1 MLPMKLASARPSA
14 ESPAS
19 KPPPRSMRIFVSTS
33 RIAPA
38 LGALL
43 CAAAFASGALAR
55 APQLEGSGALP
66 KGSSSQP
73 ERPAPRA
80 HAAIIGGA
88 AAQAGSFPSLAYVID
103 IKGAYAYQC
112 SGTVVAPSLVLTAG
126 HCAENTKTGARFKPS
141 GYRVVTGAIDPLAP
155 GATVSRVL
163 GVIVYPGFARK
174 LDEGDAAL
182 LVLAN
187 PVAAP
192 PIALAT
198 ASQMKRLKA
207 GLEATMAGWG
217 LTSFTQRLPTETL
230 QSADTVV
237 QGRRWCAL
245 NAPPFSAKGEICGIA
260 PPSYATGACS
270 GDSGGPLLAQLPGGS
285 PIQIGIAVHVYGQ
298 CSTRRPSVFVK
309 VSAIA
314 AWIHT
319 WIVAYRSSPAS
330 PNPVPAPLPPPAP
343 TSPVPLS

>member
-1 MLPMKLASARPSA
+1 MS
-14 ESPAS
+14 S
-19 KPPPRSMRIFVSTS
+19 KRIF
-33 RIAPA
+33 PL
-38 LGALL
+38 LGLLL
-43 CAAAFASGALAR
+43 CAAALVTAASAETAQSR
-55 APQLEGSGALP
+55 
-66 KGSSSQP
+66 
-73 ERPAPRA
+73 RVAPRA
-80 HAAIIGGA
+80 HASIIGGSA
-88 AAQAGSFPSLAYVID
+88 VHVGSLPSLAYVID
-103 IKGAYAYQC
+103 IQGSYAYQC

-126 HCAENTKTGARFKPS
+126 HCAENTRTGVRFKPS
-141 GYRVVTGAIDPLAP
+141 GYRVVTGAVDPLAP

-174 LDEGDAAL
+174 LDQGDAAL
-182 LVLAN
+182 LVLSSR
-187 PVAAP
+187 VAAP
-192 PIALAT
+192 PIPLAT

-230 QSADTVV
+230 QSADTVL

-245 NAPPFSAKGEICGIA
+245 NAPPFSAKGEVCAVA
-260 PPSYATGACS
+260 PPTYATGACS
-270 GDSGGPLLAQLPGGS
+270 GDSGGPLLARLPGGDG

-319 WIVAYRSSPAS
+319 WIAAYRSSPVS
-330 PNPVPAPLPPPAP
+330 PTPAPAPSPPPAP

>member
-1 MLPMKLASARPSA
+1 MRISLSSKRTIQLLGLLLCTTAFVSAASAKTA
-14 ESPAS
+14 QS
-19 KPPPRSMRIFVSTS
+19 KRS
-33 RIAPA
+33 
-38 LGALL
+38 
-43 CAAAFASGALAR
+43 
-55 APQLEGSGALP
+55 
-66 KGSSSQP
+66 
-73 ERPAPRA
+73 APRA
-80 HAAIIGGA
+80 HASIIGGSA
-88 AAQAGSFPSLAYVID
+88 VQVGSLPSLAYVID
-103 IKGAYAYQC
+103 IQGSYAYQC
-112 SGTVVAPSLVLTAG
+112 SGTVVARSLVLTAG
-126 HCAENTKTGARFKPS
+126 HCAENTRTGVRFKPS
-141 GYRVVTGAIDPLAP
+141 GYRIVTGAVDPLAP

-163 GVIVYPGFARK
+163 GVIVYPGFARR
-174 LDEGDAAL
+174 LDQGDAAL
-182 LVLAN
+182 LVLSS
-187 PVAAP
+187 PVVAP
-192 PIALAT
+192 PISLAT

-207 GLEATMAGWG
+207 GLQATMAGWG

-270 GDSGGPLLAQLPGGS
+270 GDSGGPLLAQLPGGGG

-314 AWIHT
+314 SWIHT
-319 WIVAYRSSPAS
+319 WIAAYRSSPVS
-330 PNPVPAPLPPPAP
+330 PTPAPVPSPPPVP

>member
-1 MLPMKLASARPSA
+1 M
-14 ESPAS
+14 
-19 KPPPRSMRIFVSTS
+19 
-33 RIAPA
+33 
-38 LGALL
+38 GALL
-43 CAAAFASGALAR
+43 CATAFVSGASTCAT
-55 APQLEGSGALP
+55 AFISGASAKSLSLLSKGPLP
-66 KGSSSQP
+66 KGLSPRSARGAS
-73 ERPAPRA
+73 PRA
-80 HAAIIGGA
+80 RAAIIGGTT
-88 AAQAGSFPSLAYVID
+88 AQAGSFPSLAYVID
-103 IKGAYAYQC
+103 IQGSYAYQC

-126 HCAENTKTGARFKPS
+126 HCAENTKTGVRFKPS
-141 GYRVVTGAIDPLAP
+141 GYRIVTGVVDPLAS

-174 LDEGDAAL
+174 LDQGDAAL

-198 ASQMKRLKA
+198 SSDMNRLKA

-217 LTSFTQRLPTETL
+217 LTSFAQRLPTETL

-237 QGRRWCAL
+237 QGRKWCAA

-270 GDSGGPLLAQLPGGS
+270 GDSGGPLLAQLPGAGG
-285 PIQIGIAVHVYGQ
+285 PIQIGIAIHVYGQ
-298 CSTRRPSVFVK
+298 CSTHRPSVFVK

-319 WIVAYRSSPAS
+319 WIAAYRSSPVS
-330 PNPVPAPLPPPAP
+330 PTPAPAPPAP
-343 TSPVPLS
+343 PTSTSPVPLS

>member
-1 MLPMKLASARPSA
+1 
-14 ESPAS
+14 
-19 KPPPRSMRIFVSTS
+19 V
-33 RIAPA
+33 
-38 LGALL
+38 GALL
-43 CAAAFASGALAR
+43 CATAFISGASAKSPSFLSKG
-55 APQLEGSGALP
+55 QLP
-66 KGSSSQP
+66 KGLSPQP
-73 ERPAPRA
+73 SKGPAPRA
-80 HAAIIGGA
+80 HAAIIGGTT
-88 AAQAGSFPSLAYVID
+88 AQAGSFPSLAYVID
-103 IKGAYAYQC
+103 IQGSYAYQC

-126 HCAENTKTGARFKPS
+126 HCAENTKTGVRFKPS
-141 GYRVVTGAIDPLAP
+141 GYRIVTGAVDPVAS

-163 GVIVYPGFARK
+163 GVIVYPGYARK
-174 LDEGDAAL
+174 LDQGDAAL
-182 LVLAN
+182 LVLAS

-198 ASQMKRLKA
+198 PSETGRLKA

-217 LTSFTQRLPTETL
+217 LTSFAQRLPTETL

-237 QGRRWCAL
+237 QGRRWCAA

-270 GDSGGPLLAQLPGGS
+270 GDSGGPLLAHLPGGGA

-298 CSTRRPSVFVK
+298 CSTHRPSVFVK

-319 WIVAYRSSPAS
+319 WIAAYRSSPVS
-330 PNPVPAPLPPPAP
+330 PTPAPVPSPSPPPTP

>member
-1 MLPMKLASARPSA
+1 M
-14 ESPAS
+14 
-19 KPPPRSMRIFVSTS
+19 
-33 RIAPA
+33 
-38 LGALL
+38 GALL
-43 CAAAFASGALAR
+43 CAAAFATGAFAK
-55 APQLEGSGALP
+55 APQSKGSVPLSEGSSVLSKGASP
-66 KGSSSQP
+66 QFK
-73 ERPAPRA
+73 RPSPRA
-80 HAAIIGGA
+80 HVAIIGGT

-141 GYRVVTGAIDPLAP
+141 GYRVVTGATDPLAP
-155 GATVSRVL
+155 GATVSSVL
-163 GVIVYPGFARK
+163 GVIVYPRFARK

-245 NAPPFSAKGEICGIA
+245 NAPPFSANGEICGIA

-270 GDSGGPLLAQLPGGS
+270 GDSGGPLLAQLPGGG

-298 CSTRRPSVFVK
+298 CSTHRPSVFVK

-319 WIVAYRSSPAS
+319 WIAAYRSSPAS
-330 PNPVPAPLPPPAP
+330 PNRAPAPSPPPAP